1 MMRTEIGV
9 PAGMV
14 TYAGLLMPACS
25 AGCGSLGSELV
36 DGFGWSLAALSES
49 NLSETMSARLYFC
62 TEEPT
67 WKLISLS
74 VPPMNLP
81 LIRLPF
87 FSSKESA
94 HARDAPS
101 HRAMTSPQVSFN
113 FTLTF
118 SSSAFLFP
126 SRGSSRLEC
135 LGISRPYSPGYLDI
149 FPDSFRGARRPAPVG
164 V

>member
-1 MMRTEIGV
+1 MAKYGV
-9 PAGMV
+9 F
-14 TYAGLLMPACS
+14 MPACS

-49 NLSETMSARLYFC
+49 NLSEAMSERLYFC
-62 TEEPT
+62 TDEPT
-67 WKLISLS
+67 WKLISVS

-101 HRAMTSPQVSFN
+101 HW
-113 FTLTF
+113 L
-118 SSSAFLFP
+118 
-126 SRGSSRLEC
+126 
-135 LGISRPYSPGYLDI
+135 
-149 FPDSFRGARRPAPVG
+149 ARCFVPMRS
-164 V
+164 